1 MKIKTLLT
9 GIFAIFTMS
18 LLLAGTAMAATF
30 GGHLDGNAGETVS
43 GWAWD
48 ASNPDTPV
56 DVVITVTN
64 VSDHSVLAEM
74 TVTADQYREDLE
86 DELKESGNHAFST
99 VIDWSNAGTDEYMI
113 QASTNGVVLSNVLYY
128 KEGTYSTTPLT
139 STANADGRS
148 LVSIGTFKTTAY
160 CPCQACSEGWGRHT
174 STGAVASANHTIAVD
189 PRVIPYGTQ
198 VLINGIVYTA
208 EDRGGGVKGNHID
221 IFFDTHGE
229 TRHYGVQ
236 NVEVYLVA

>member
-64 VSDHSVLAEM
+64 VSDHSELAEM

-86 DELKESGNHAFST
+86 DELN
-99 VIDWSNAGTDEYMI
+99 EYGKI
-113 QASTNGVVLSNVLYY
+113 QT
-128 KEGTYSTTPLT
+128 
-139 STANADGRS
+139 
-148 LVSIGTFKTTAY
+148 
-160 CPCQACSEGWGRHT
+160 
-174 STGAVASANHTIAVD
+174 
-189 PRVIPYGTQ
+189 
-198 VLINGIVYTA
+198 
-208 EDRGGGVKGNHID
+208 
-221 IFFDTHGE
+221 
-229 TRHYGVQ
+229 
-236 NVEVYLVA
+236 